1 MSAVSILIYLIL
13 SQEVVLVAVW
23 FREEAAPGHAV
34 EWQVRRSLFSGRSD
48 FQTIDVLELESFGRA
63 LVLDG
68 IMQTTT
74 DDEFIY
80 HEMLAHVPLL
90 AHPAPRR
97 VLIIGGGD
105 GGLAREVLRHQEV
118 RSVVMVEIDRMVVE
132 VAKKFLPAHTAALG
146 DLRLVIHYADGAAF
160 LRGLAPNERFDVIL
174 VDSTDPEGNGPG
186 NGLYT
191 PEFYRHLR
199 NALSPGG
206 IFAQQTGTPFFN
218 PEVVQRVVKSVAEF
232 FAWAGVYWSVVPS
245 YPGGFFT
252 FTAGS
257 LGSAVDAP
265 RREATWPTVWY
276 TGAIHRLAFS
286 LPPYLARSVPYAV
299 ANGAPTSVNHQR

>member
-1 MSAVSILIYLIL
+1 M
-13 SQEVVLVAVW
+13 VLLAVW

-34 EWQVRRSLFSGRSD
+34 EWRVRRSLFSGRSD

-90 AHPAPRR
+90 AHPTPRR
-97 VLIIGGGD
+97 VCIIGGGD
-105 GGLAREVLRHQEV
+105 GGLAREVLRHHEV
-118 RSVVMVEIDRMVVE
+118 RHVVMVEIDRMVVE
-132 VAKKFLPAHTAALG
+132 VAKKFLPAHTAALS
-146 DLRLVIHYADGAAF
+146 DCRLVIHYADGAAF
-160 LRGLAPNERFDVIL
+160 LRDLPSNERFDVIL
-174 VDSTDPEGNGPG
+174 VDSTDPEGTGPG
-186 NGLYT
+186 NWLYT
-191 PEFYRHLR
+191 PEFHRHVR
-199 NALSPGG
+199 DALNPGG

-218 PEVVQRVVKSVAEF
+218 PEVVQRVGQSVGER

-252 FTAGS
+252 FAVGS
-257 LGSAVDAP
+257 LGPAVDAP
-265 RREATWPTVWY
+265 RREANWPTAWY

-286 LPPYLARSVPYAV
+286 LPPYLSRTLPAGL
-299 ANGAPTSVNHQR
+299 ANGGRARVNPQR